1 MRTIRASIEECA
13 DQILTTVP
21 TIVRGLWNR
30 WQADTSRTV
39 TWSQFGLLSLLHEHP
54 AILTQ
59 LAAEWGVT
67 KASMSKMV
75 NMLMERGWI
84 ASKKDPADRRRKPL
98 HLTPA
103 GRKAYARVYDTVRQN
118 LIRSLSNLDDDQQ
131 TQIVSALDLLV
142 KILT

>member
-30 WQADTSRTV
+30 WQTDTSKTV
-39 TWSQFGLLSLLHEHP
+39 TWSQFGLLALLHEHP

-75 NMLMERGWI
+75 SMLMERGWI
-84 ASKKDPADRRRKPL
+84 AKEEDPADRRRKPL
-98 HLTPA
+98 SLTPT

-118 LIRSLSNLDDDQQ
+118 LIRSLVSLDEDQRA
-131 TQIVSALDLLV
+131 QIASALGLLV
-142 KILT
+142 KTLT

>member
-1 MRTIRASIEECA
+1 MHTIRASIKECA

-39 TWSQFGLLSLLHEHP
+39 TWSQFGLLLLLQERP

-75 NMLMERGWI
+75 SMLIERGWI
-84 ASKKDPADRRRKPL
+84 AKEEDPTDRRRKPL

-103 GRKAYARVYDTVRQN
+103 GQKAYARVYDTVRQN
-118 LIRSLSNLDDDQQ
+118 LIRSLASLDDDQRA
-131 TQIVSALDLLV
+131 QIVSALDLLV
-142 KILT
+142 KTLT